1 MSIRLLIADYQEL
14 ARVGIKQFLAGTD
27 IQVVAETDTAEGAVE
42 AVETV
47 RPDVVLLA
55 VRFPSGDGLRAL
67 NQIKLDRPDLPVVMT
82 STEDNPVHFAKA
94 HAFGAAGLLLK
105 DFTREGLVSAI
116 RRAAAGESLWTRAC
130 LRRVSAAVATGPS
143 NADLEACLTRRE
155 QQVLALV
162 ADGLTNTQIAKRLN
176 ISHETV
182 KEHVQ
187 HILRKIGVGD
197 RTQAAL
203 WALRKGLV

>member
-1 MSIRLLIADYQEL
+1 MSIRLLIADAQEL
-14 ARVGIKQFLAGTD
+14 ARVGIKQFLGGTD
-27 IQVVAETDTAEGAVE
+27 IQVAAEADTA
-42 AVETV
+42 ETV

-55 VRFPSGDGLRAL
+55 VRFPGGDGLRAL
-67 NQIKLDRPDLPVVMT
+67 NQIKLDRPELPVVMT

-105 DFTREGLVSAI
+105 DFTREGLITAI
-116 RRAAAGESLWTRAC
+116 RRAAAGESLWTSAC

-143 NADLEACLTRRE
+143 DADLEASLTRRE
-155 QQVLALV
+155 QQVLSLV
-162 ADGLTNTQIAKRLN
+162 AEGLTNLEIAKRLQ

-187 HILRKIGVGD
+187 HVLRKIGVGD

>member
-1 MSIRLLIADYQEL
+1 MSIRLMIADAQEL
-14 ARVGIKQFLAGTD
+14 ARVGIKQFLGETD
-27 IQVVAETDTAEGAVE
+27 IQVVAEADTAHEV
-42 AVETV
+42 VQTIVSV

-55 VRFPSGDGLRAL
+55 VRFPDGDGLRAL
-67 NQIKLDRPDLPVVMT
+67 NQIKLDQPGLPVVMT

-94 HAFGAAGLLLK
+94 HAFGAVGLLLK
-105 DFTREGLVSAI
+105 DFSRDGLVSAI
-116 RRAAAGESLWTRAC
+116 RRAAAGESLWTREC

-143 NADLEACLTRRE
+143 DADLEACLTRRE
-155 QQVLALV
+155 QQVLGLV
-162 ADGLTNTQIAKRLN
+162 AEGLTNVEIARRLN

-187 HILRKIGVGD
+187 HILRKTGVAD

>member
-1 MSIRLLIADYQEL
+1 MSIRLLIADAEEL
-14 ARVGIKQFLAGTD
+14 AREGIKQFLGGTD
-27 IQVVAETDTAEGAVE
+27 IQVAAEAHTAQAV
-42 AVETV
+42 VELVEKV

-55 VRFPSGDGLRAL
+55 VRFPGGDGLRAL
-67 NQIKLDRPDLPVVMT
+67 NQIKLDRPQLPVVMT

-94 HAFGAAGLLLK
+94 HALGAAGLLLK
-105 DFTREGLVSAI
+105 DFTREGLITAL

-130 LRRVSAAVATGPS
+130 LRRVSAAVATGP
-143 NADLEACLTRRE
+143 ADAELEACLTRRE
-155 QQVLALV
+155 QQVLSLV
-162 ADGLTNTQIAKRLN
+162 AEGLTNIEIAERLE